1 MQDAGSEARDGG
13 GQSLTQGEIV
23 PRFRRVAVSV
33 AVAGA
38 LACLPLS
45 AAGQSGPLMTGGGH
59 FLFAGEVDVQF
70 SFSAVQHPDGRAS
83 GSFHHSFEF
92 DGHQIDYW
100 GTVTCLTVDP
110 INHRAWLGGD
120 LTKVTSTHPDVIEL
134 PGDAAWFR
142 VLDTGPASA
151 GEPDRSTM
159 MGFKGAIPGIDTSQQ
174 YCDAQIWPEGN
185 LRTWPVTGNLTVSP

>member
-1 MQDAGSEARDGG
+1 MS
-13 GQSLTQGEIV
+13 S
-23 PRFRRVAVSV
+23 FRRVAVSV

-45 AAGQSGPLMTGGGH
+45 VAGQSGPMMTGGGH
-59 FLFAGEVDVQF
+59 FLFQGAVDVQF
-70 SFSAVQHPDGRAS
+70 SFSAVQHPDGSAS

-100 GTVTCLTVDP
+100 GTVTCLAVDP

-174 YCDAQIWPEGN
+174 YCDAQIWAEGN
-185 LRTWPVTGNLTVSP
+185 ARTWPVTSGNLSVSP